1 MHHMYMSRFS
11 KSERMLTQNIPCK
24 ERIILMY
31 GMTYRPC
38 KERTILMYGMTYRT
52 FYRSDLVLDK

>member
-1 MHHMYMSRFS
+1 
-11 KSERMLTQNIPCK
+11 
-24 ERIILMY
+24 MY

>member
-1 MHHMYMSRFS
+1 
-11 KSERMLTQNIPCK
+11 MLTQNIPCK
-24 ERIILMY
+24 ERTILMY

>member
-1 MHHMYMSRFS
+1 MSRFS